1 MKDVKSRVR
10 SSSDMN
16 ALYCG
21 LDVHKETTYA
31 TVINIFS
38 EVQTQKRIKNEEIP
52 EFLEPYQVEKVAMEA
67 STYIMPLYRELTQQG
82 YDITVSHPLKTK
94 H

>member
-1 MKDVKSRVR
+1 
-10 SSSDMN
+10 MN
-16 ALYCG
+16 TLYCG

-31 TVINIFS
+31 TIINIYG
-38 EVQTQKRIKNEEIP
+38 EVQTQKRMKNEEIP

-67 STYIMPLYRELTQQG
+67 STYIMPLHRKPSDQG
-82 YDITVSHPLKTK
+82 YHVTISHPRKTK